1 MRVIAL
7 QIAEQRNTNKATE
20 VGLQEPF
27 ICNLQPPVPETEV
40 LKT

>member
-7 QIAEQRNTNKATE
+7 QIAEQRKANKAKRND
-20 VGLQEPF
+20 QRF
-27 ICNLQPPVPETEV
+27 IRNLQPPVPETEV